1 MTDSESDKNR
11 ATTSEKAALESAGRD
26 SAIEQT
32 QLDSQADPNNREHI
46 QNMQVLAN
54 QDSPSDLSLKCPDLS
69 TVERERI
76 ANNRFEL
83 VDSLMLVPDT
93 LDSAQLMAI
102 TADSD
107 PSMLPVSLLR
117 QYADSLPNDHPDKS
131 RLTDLS
137 RQQAAELSP
146 EFADRYDRADGS
158 ILLDIGVSKANLPPQ
173 NWFEAAQQIG
183 ELPIEKQFEVIG
195 TALSEGFKQYS
206 YEERERSIG
215 QIIGTV
221 QGIGDALYFYA
232 AISEF
237 AWEVISHNKPK
248 LQDRGLKIY
257 EALGKTY
264 VGGVSLFNLAY
275 DYCYNIGFEGD
286 YYKPFRDV
294 VSLAN
299 AMDTKWKMLPPR
311 EQERIKAQLVTN
323 LLADGVITA
332 GGAKTI
338 SQSPRITK
346 ILHQVAQDAKAAGVA
361 LKDVSGRAADHI
373 AATLDDISKFPPG
386 SGALR
391 PAYGYAGEGFGF
403 GGMATGSES
412 PKGFKQKLDDFMN
425 AMGRD
430 KKVEDASSKK
440 KDLKPAR
447 TERDKDYSWL
457 DPYCESIEKDA
468 PDVIQQKN
476 INACGFACIEMAS
489 GGKLEQG
496 KMLERYIAESHPQLL
511 EKCTTKAGECQP
523 LADLP
528 WISKILGPPWVSN
541 KFRKDLT
548 SEERF
553 SFMMSKKEP
562 WITDFKKADHEGH
575 IVMIDGLNEN
585 GMVIVRDPGDKTKYL
600 MSQENF
606 KELWTGNCVFKE
618 FD

>member
-11 ATTSEKAALESAGRD
+11 AATSEKAALASADRD

-76 ANNRFEL
+76 ANNIFEL
-83 VDSLMLVPDT
+83 VDSSMLAPDT

-117 QYADSLPNDHPDKS
+117 QYADALPDDHPDKL

-137 RQQAAELSP
+137 RKQAAELSP

-158 ILLDIGVSKANLPPQ
+158 ILLDIGVSKANLPPK

-215 QIIGTV
+215 QIIGAV
-221 QGIGDALYFYA
+221 QGVGDALYFYA

-237 AWEVISHNKPK
+237 AWEVISHNRPK
-248 LQDRGLKIY
+248 LQERGLKIY

-299 AMDTKWKMLPPR
+299 AIDTKWKMLPPR

-332 GGAKTI
+332 GGAKII
-338 SQSPRITK
+338 SQSSKMTQ

-430 KKVEDASSKK
+430 EHRKNT
-440 KDLKPAR
+440 R
-447 TERDKDYSWL
+447 RDKSGGLSKWEAAEL
-457 DPYCESIEKDA
+457 ARNSEKWDKYKRNEKPSPDIIQQENKNA
-468 PDVIQQKN
+468 CTFACGETIMPDVLNQMELK
-476 INACGFACIEMAS
+476 AEF
-489 GGKLEQG
+489 KD
-496 KMLERYIAESHPQLL
+496 RYKVLLGDDEEPLGTFEFLAE
-511 EKCTTKAGECQP
+511 K
-523 LADLP
+523 
-528 WISKILGPPWVSN
+528 LGPPW
-541 KFRKDLT
+541 FGGYR
-548 SEERF
+548 EEF
-553 SFMMSKKEP
+553 ISDEEKLFKILKKNDSWVAGMKNFGET
-562 WITDFKKADHEGH
+562 IHA
-575 IVMIDGLNEN
+575 VVVDGLAKN
-585 GMVIVRDPGDKTKYL
+585 GRLVIRDPAKATTYELDVDIFVRFWTLIGVY
-600 MSQENF
+600 
-606 KELWTGNCVFKE
+606 KE
-618 FD
+618 

>member
-11 ATTSEKAALESAGRD
+11 AATSEKAALASAGRD

-76 ANNRFEL
+76 ANNIFEL
-83 VDSLMLVPDT
+83 VDSSMLAPDT

-117 QYADSLPNDHPDKS
+117 QYADALPDDHPDKL

-137 RQQAAELSP
+137 RKQAAELSP

-158 ILLDIGVSKANLPPQ
+158 ILLDIGVSKANLPPK

-215 QIIGTV
+215 QIIGAV
-221 QGIGDALYFYA
+221 QGVGDALYFYA

-237 AWEVISHNKPK
+237 AREVISHNRPK
-248 LQDRGLKIY
+248 LQERGLKIY

-299 AMDTKWKMLPPR
+299 AIDTKWKMLPPR

-332 GGAKTI
+332 GGAKII
-338 SQSPRITK
+338 SQSSKMTQ

-430 KKVEDASSKK
+430 EHRKNT
-440 KDLKPAR
+440 R
-447 TERDKDYSWL
+447 RDKSGGLSKWEAAEL
-457 DPYCESIEKDA
+457 ARNSEKWDKYKRNEKPSPDIIQQENKNA
-468 PDVIQQKN
+468 CTFACGETIMPDVLNQMELK
-476 INACGFACIEMAS
+476 AEF
-489 GGKLEQG
+489 KD
-496 KMLERYIAESHPQLL
+496 RYKVLLGDDEEPLGTFEFLAE
-511 EKCTTKAGECQP
+511 K
-523 LADLP
+523 
-528 WISKILGPPWVSN
+528 LGPPW
-541 KFRKDLT
+541 FGGYR
-548 SEERF
+548 EEF
-553 SFMMSKKEP
+553 ISDEEKLFKILKKNDSWVAGMKNFGETIHAVVVD
-562 WITDFKKADHEGH
+562 WLAK
-575 IVMIDGLNEN
+575 N
-585 GMVIVRDPGDKTKYL
+585 GRLVIRDPAKATTYELDVDIFVRFWTLIGVY
-600 MSQENF
+600 
-606 KELWTGNCVFKE
+606 KE
-618 FD
+618 